1 VLNGGEWVVL
11 RKRERR
17 EKDLSR
23 RQKVA
28 LLGSTG
34 SIGRSSLEVLRAH
47 RERFEVV
54 CMSCHQSLELFQQQC
69 EEFKPAI
76 AVVTGESS
84 PSVDSWLR
92 GGGDVVSGGGSGS
105 WRQRG
110 HGMGALIDALGAL
123 DVDIVIGAIVGVAGL
138 HSSLAAVSMGKRL
151 ALANK
156 ESLVVAGE
164 HLMSQARGTGA
175 EILPVD
181 SEHSAIFQAMRGSG
195 RQEEVQRII
204 LTASGGPLRQWPLE
218 RLAAATVADALAH
231 PTWSMGRKIT
241 VDSATMMNKALEVI
255 EARWLFDIP
264 AERIEVVIHP
274 QSIIHSMVEFRD
286 GSVVSQMSPP
296 DMRLPIQYALTYPE
310 RFDSQ
315 CHRMNWGQMQ
325 QLEWYPVDFERYPA
339 LALGFEVAKS
349 GGTCGAVLNAANE
362 AAVELF
368 LEGKIRLTEIAKIC
382 GTILHNHTFSPHP
395 TLEELLRQDRWARDE
410 VTRWTQ
416 TTC

>member
-1 VLNGGEWVVL
+1 MRSFECW
-11 RKRERR
+11 

-23 RQKVA
+23 PQRVA

-54 CMSCHQSLELFQQQC
+54 CLSCHQSLELFQEQC
-69 EEFKPAI
+69 DEFQPAC
-76 AVVTGESS
+76 AVVTGERT
-84 PSVDSWLR
+84 PSVQGWML
-92 GGGDVVSGGGSGS
+92 GAVSGVEGALV
-105 WRQRG
+105 RRG
-110 HGMGALIDALGAL
+110 HGMEALIEALGGL
-123 DVDIVIGAIVGVAGL
+123 ELDIVIGAIVGVAGL
-138 HSSLAAVSMGKRL
+138 HSSLATVALGKRL

-164 HLMSQARGTGA
+164 HLMAQARETGA

-181 SEHSAIFQAMRGSG
+181 SEHSAIFQAMQGSG
-195 RQEEVQRII
+195 RKEEVQRII

-218 RLAAATVADALAH
+218 RLANATVSDALAH

-310 RFDSQ
+310 RFDSN
-315 CHRMNWGQMQ
+315 CHRMDWGQTQ

-339 LALGFEVAKS
+339 LGLGFEVAKS

-382 GTILHNHTFSPHP
+382 GKILHHHTFSPHP

-410 VTRWTQ
+410 VTRWAQ

>member
-1 VLNGGEWVVL
+1 M
-11 RKRERR
+11 RSRDRR
-17 EKDLSR
+17 EKDLSY

-54 CMSCHQSLELFQQQC
+54 CLSCHQSLELFQEHC
-69 EEFKPAI
+69 LEFQPAC
-76 AVVTGESS
+76 AVVTGEKTSS
-84 PSVDSWLR
+84 VQEWLL
-92 GGGDVVSGGGSGS
+92 GGGACGVGTSA
-105 WRQRG
+105 QRR
-110 HGMGALIDALGAL
+110 HGMEALLEALESL
-123 DVDIVIGAIVGVAGL
+123 DVDIVIGAIVGIAGL
-138 HSSLAAVSMGKRL
+138 PSSLATVSKGKRL

-164 HLMSQARGTGA
+164 HLMAQACSTGA

-181 SEHSAIFQAMRGSG
+181 SEHSAIFQAMQGSG
-195 RQEEVQRII
+195 RKDEVQRII

-218 RLAAATVADALAH
+218 RLENATVADALAH

-255 EARWLFDIP
+255 EARWLFDLP

-310 RFDSQ
+310 RLDSK
-315 CHRMNWGQMQ
+315 CHRMDWGQVQ

-339 LALGFEVAKS
+339 LKLGFEVAKS

-382 GTILHNHTFSPHP
+382 GTILHHHTFSPHP

-410 VTRWTQ
+410 VTRWAQ